1 MPGSRPGLR
10 PLPER
15 ADDLSE
21 LLAMVARGDE
31 AAFEVAYDR
40 LARPVYGL
48 IRKVVR
54 DPAQSEEVA
63 QEVLLEVWRTAAAVT
78 RQLAPEVSQAA
89 PARQRR
95 SLWRRGQVRPARLRP
110 ARGPWLPRLA
120 AAVTA
125 AAVAAAVALGVI
137 QSSTQHRL
145 DQAQAASRSIAA
157 VLAAPDARLT
167 VHRTTAGGVATVVA
181 SRSRHA
187 LIISTAGLPALH
199 GGKVYELWFLSGQT
213 ARRAGLLPAPAAGR
227 TAPLL
232 ASGLAAGDAVALT
245 VEPAGGTS
253 HPTTKPIVVVP
264 L

>member
-1 MPGSRPGLR
+1 MKLGRPVKLGRHDLHGLSGAYALDALTGLELDQFEHHLRRCPPCENEVRGFLETATRLALAVAASPPPGLR
-10 PLPER
+10 ER
-15 ADDLSE
+15 
-21 LLAMVARGDE
+21 
-31 AAFEVAYDR
+31 
-40 LARPVYGL
+40 
-48 IRKVVR
+48 
-54 DPAQSEEVA
+54 
-63 QEVLLEVWRTAAAVT
+63 VLTAAAVT
-78 RQLAPEVSQAA
+78 RQLPPESQAA

-95 SLWRRGQVRPARLRP
+95 AQLRRARLRQ

-145 DQAQAASRSIAA
+145 DQAQAASRSVAA

-181 SRSRHA
+181 SRSRRA

>member
-1 MPGSRPGLR
+1 MKLGRHDLHGLSGAYALDALTGPELDRFEHHLHRCPPCENEVRGFRETATRLALAVAASPPPGLR
-10 PLPER
+10 ER
-15 ADDLSE
+15 
-21 LLAMVARGDE
+21 
-31 AAFEVAYDR
+31 
-40 LARPVYGL
+40 
-48 IRKVVR
+48 
-54 DPAQSEEVA
+54 
-63 QEVLLEVWRTAAAVT
+63 VLTAAAVT
-78 RQLAPEVSQAA
+78 RQLPPEVSQAA
-89 PARQRR
+89 PARQR
-95 SLWRRGQVRPARLRP
+95 PARLRP
-110 ARGPWLPRLA
+110 ARSPWLPRLA

-137 QSSTQHRL
+137 QSSTQHQL
-145 DQAQAASRSIAA
+145 DQAQAENRSVAA
-157 VLAAPDARLT
+157 VLAAPDARLA

-181 SRSRHA
+181 SQSRHA
-187 LIISTAGLPALH
+187 LIISTSGLPALP

-253 HPTTKPIVVVP
+253 HPTTKPIVVMA

>member
-1 MPGSRPGLR
+1 MKLGRHDLHGLSGAYALDALTGLELDQFEHHLHRCPPCENEVRGFRETATRLALAVAASPPAGLR
-10 PLPER
+10 ER
-15 ADDLSE
+15 
-21 LLAMVARGDE
+21 
-31 AAFEVAYDR
+31 
-40 LARPVYGL
+40 
-48 IRKVVR
+48 
-54 DPAQSEEVA
+54 
-63 QEVLLEVWRTAAAVT
+63 VLTAASVT
-78 RQLAPEVSQAA
+78 RQLPPEVSQA
-89 PARQRR
+89 P
-95 SLWRRGQVRPARLRP
+95 PARLRR
-110 ARGPWLPRLA
+110 ARQGQARLRRARSPWLPRLA

-137 QSSTQHRL
+137 QSSTQHQL
-145 DQAQAASRSIAA
+145 DRAQAENRSVAA
-157 VLAAPDARLT
+157 VLAAPDARLA

-181 SRSRHA
+181 SQSRHA
-187 LIISTAGLPALH
+187 LIISTAGLPALS

>member
-1 MPGSRPGLR
+1 VKLGRHDLHGLSGAYALDALTGLELDQFEHHLHRCPPCENEVRGFRETATRLALAVAASPPAGLR
-10 PLPER
+10 ER
-15 ADDLSE
+15 
-21 LLAMVARGDE
+21 
-31 AAFEVAYDR
+31 
-40 LARPVYGL
+40 
-48 IRKVVR
+48 
-54 DPAQSEEVA
+54 
-63 QEVLLEVWRTAAAVT
+63 VLTAASVT
-78 RQLAPEVSQAA
+78 RQLPPEVSQA
-89 PARQRR
+89 P
-95 SLWRRGQVRPARLRP
+95 PARLRR
-110 ARGPWLPRLA
+110 ARSPWLPRLA

-137 QSSTQHRL
+137 QSSTQHQL
-145 DQAQAASRSIAA
+145 DRAQAENRSVAA
-157 VLAAPDARLT
+157 VLAAPDARLA

-181 SRSRHA
+181 SQSRHA
-187 LIISTAGLPALH
+187 LIISTAGLPALS